1 MRIIVTA
8 GPTRE
13 YIDSVRFITNASSGQ
28 MGCAVAEAA
37 ARARHEVTL
46 LLGEGANSVGCADS
60 SRRGC
65 FRREESAHGIPA
77 QAEPSG
83 QQDSVCSSQTSS
95 TPYCVVP
102 FVSVQDLKA
111 DLEERFDQCDALVMA
126 AAVGDFRPEKIL
138 PYKLSRRDG
147 PMTLKLYPTED
158 ILAGLG
164 QRKRAGQII
173 VAFAVEDVTPE
184 QVELAG
190 EALDGTFLGESIAG
204 ARADIEGTLHA
215 AVESKARAEMIEK
228 NADFVVLNTPAAMA
242 ADHSHACILSRGGI
256 VLPWADRPK
265 QVLAEHIVA
274 LLK

>member
-37 ARARHEVTL
+37 TRAGHEVTL
-46 LLGEGANSVGCADS
+46 LLGGCANSVGCADS
-60 SRRGC
+60 SRRGR

-77 QAEPSG
+77 QADLPK

-102 FVSVQDLKA
+102 FVSVQDLKSA
-111 DLEERFDQCDALVMA
+111 LEERFDSCDALVMA
-126 AAVGDFRPEKIL
+126 AAVGDFRPETIL
-138 PYKLSRRDG
+138 PYKLSRRGG
-147 PMTLKLYPTED
+147 PITLKLYPTED

-173 VAFAVEDVTPE
+173 VAFAVEDAPPE
-184 QVELAG
+184 QI
-190 EALDGTFLGESIAG
+190 EA
-204 ARADIEGTLHA
+204 
-215 AVESKARAEMIEK
+215 KARAEMIEK
-228 NADFVVLNTPAAMA
+228 NADFVVVNTPAAMA
-242 ADHSHACILSRGGI
+242 ADHSHACILSREAV
-256 VLPWADRPK
+256 VLPWSDRPK
-265 QVLAEHIVA
+265 QALAEQIVA

>member
-28 MGCAVAEAA
+28 MGCAVAAAA
-37 ARARHEVTL
+37 ARAGHEVTL
-46 LLGEGANSVGCADS
+46 LLGGGKMGTGSAGCLAVPVPFLPAGEKDKMGTVPNSN
-60 SRRGC
+60 
-65 FRREESAHGIPA
+65 
-77 QAEPSG
+77 SG
-83 QQDSVCSSQTSS
+83 TVPIWPFS
-95 TPYCVVP
+95 VVP

-111 DLEERFDQCDALVMA
+111 ALEQRFDQCDALVMA

-138 PYKLSRRDG
+138 PYKLSRRGG
-147 PMTLKLYPTED
+147 PITLKLYPTED

-173 VAFAVEDVTPE
+173 VAFAVEDAPAE
-184 QVELAG
+184 QVEA
-190 EALDGTFLGESIAG
+190 
-204 ARADIEGTLHA
+204 
-215 AVESKARAEMIEK
+215 KARAEMIEK
-228 NADFVVLNTPAAMA
+228 NADFVVVNTPAAMA
-242 ADHSHACILSRGGI
+242 AHHSHACILSREAV

-265 QVLAEHIVA
+265 QALAEHIVA